1 MKQFV
6 ATAAVAACA
15 TFTAGVHAQSAT
27 PTTATTTATAT
38 ASAAS
43 GSSITIYGIVDAA
56 IEHYTN
62 VDAQG
67 NSRTWM
73 PSLGGG
79 MFPSRLGF
87 KGIEDLGGGLKAI
100 FTLENGVYVDT
111 GGNGQNRLFGRQAW
125 VGLAGDWGQVTLGRN
140 YNMIYNSAIDFDI
153 FGPSQYGLGSLDSAI
168 PNGRTDNSIAY
179 KGTFKGAGGALTV
192 GATYSLGRDV
202 SSAGGPS
209 GTNCPGESATDVQA
223 CREWSAMARYDVA
236 DYAAVVAYDRKRGG
250 AGAANGLTAS
260 NLIDSRL
267 HAAGL
272 ARFGGLRVAGGVVVR
287 NNEGAPAVPRS
298 NLYYL
303 GAAYRVT
310 PAVTIDGQ
318 VARLDYKNSGN
329 DTKQFMLR
337 AIYDFSKRTSVYLAG
352 GHIANDGTA
361 AVTLTAGGTVGAGKA
376 QNGIISGIKTAF

>member
-6 ATAAVAACA
+6 VTAAVACA
-15 TFTAGVHAQSAT
+15 TFAAAGAHAQASLSSGPSA
-27 PTTATTTATAT
+27 
-38 ASAAS
+38 SS
-43 GSSITIYGIVDAA
+43 GSSVTIYGIVDAA

-87 KGIEDLGGGLKAI
+87 RGTEDLGGGLKAI
-100 FTLENGVYVDT
+100 FTLEDGVYVDT

-125 VGLAGDWGQVTLGRN
+125 VGLAGDWGQLTLGRN
-140 YNMIYNSAIDFDI
+140 YNMIYNSTFDFDI

-168 PNGRTDNSIAY
+168 PNGRTDNSVAY
-179 KGTFKGAGGALTV
+179 KGTFKGAAGALTV

-202 SSAGGPS
+202 SAAGGPS

-260 NLIDSRL
+260 NLTDSRL
-267 HAAGL
+267 HVAGF
-272 ARFGGLRVAGGVVVR
+272 AKFGGWRVGTGVFVR
-287 NNEGAPAVPRS
+287 NNEGASATPRS

-303 GAAYRVT
+303 GASYRIT
-310 PAVTIDGQ
+310 PAVLIDGQ
-318 VARLDYKNSGN
+318 VARLDFKNSPN
-329 DTKQFMLR
+329 DSNQVMLR
-337 AIYDFSKRTSVYLAG
+337 AIYDFSKRTSIYLAG